1 MLGADEGLGPRRAV
15 GRGDDAE
22 RSGRGGADDEDAVA
36 EGDAVERAEG
46 QAGVGEGES
55 DRLGACG
62 RSGYDRNAQ
71 VEEEAGKRSGS
82 EAQRRSSET
91 QATL

>member
-1 MLGADEGLGPRRAV
+1 MLGAGEGLGQRRAV
-15 GRGDDAE
+15 GRGEDAE
-22 RSGRGGADDEDAVA
+22 RSGRGGADAEGAVA
-36 EGDAVERAEG
+36 EDDAVEGAEG

-82 EAQRRSSET
+82 ETQRRSSET